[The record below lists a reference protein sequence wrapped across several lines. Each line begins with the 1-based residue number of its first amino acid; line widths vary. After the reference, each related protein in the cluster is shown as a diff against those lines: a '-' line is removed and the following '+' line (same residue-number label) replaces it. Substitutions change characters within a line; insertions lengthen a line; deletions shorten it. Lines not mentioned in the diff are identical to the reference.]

1 MTTSTIIQTIV
12 ALGIV
17 AVALVYV
24 LRRVVKTSRGQG
36 DCGCGCGKN
45 CICPPGAANNCEK
58 KRATPGSISFVPS
71 VVGLI
76 LAGYVVRSLTG
87 VQPQRGA

>member
-1 MTTSTIIQTIV
+1 MARFVHLLPYRHTAMTTSTIIQTIV

-24 LRRVVKTSRGQG
+24 LRRVFKTTRGQG

-45 CICPPGAANNCEK
+45 CKCK
-58 KRATPGSISFVPS
+58 K
-71 VVGLI
+71 L
-76 LAGYVVRSLTG
+76 
-87 VQPQRGA
+87 

>member
-12 ALGIV
+12 VLGIV

-24 LRRVVKTSRGQG
+24 LCRVIKTTRGNDC

-45 CICPPGAANNCEK
+45 CKSK
-58 KRATPGSISFVPS
+58 KH
-71 VVGLI
+71 
-76 LAGYVVRSLTG
+76 
-87 VQPQRGA
+87 

>member
-24 LRRVVKTSRGQG
+24 LRRVIKTARGQG
-36 DCGCGCGKN
+36 NCGCGCGKN
-45 CICPPGAANNCEK
+45 CHCKNKSE
-58 KRATPGSISFVPS
+58 REF
-71 VVGLI
+71 
-76 LAGYVVRSLTG
+76 
-87 VQPQRGA
+87 

>member
-12 ALGIV
+12 VLGIV

-24 LRRVVKTSRGQG
+24 LRRVIKTARGKDA

-45 CICPPGAANNCEK
+45 CKHNKPGKE
-58 KRATPGSISFVPS
+58 
-71 VVGLI
+71 
-76 LAGYVVRSLTG
+76 Y
-87 VQPQRGA
+87 

>member
-24 LRRVVKTSRGQG
+24 LRRFIKSSRSKDA

-45 CICPPGAANNCEK
+45 CKNK
-58 KRATPGSISFVPS
+58 KIKK
-71 VVGLI
+71 
-76 LAGYVVRSLTG
+76 Y
-87 VQPQRGA
+87 

>member
-24 LRRVVKTSRGQG
+24 LRRVFKTTRGQG
-36 DCGCGCGKN
+36 DCGCG
-45 CICPPGAANNCEK
+45 AARIASVKSSNRC
-58 KRATPGSISFVPS
+58 SPS
-71 VVGLI
+71 TSSHKVH
-76 LAGYVVRSLTG
+76 
-87 VQPQRGA
+87 P